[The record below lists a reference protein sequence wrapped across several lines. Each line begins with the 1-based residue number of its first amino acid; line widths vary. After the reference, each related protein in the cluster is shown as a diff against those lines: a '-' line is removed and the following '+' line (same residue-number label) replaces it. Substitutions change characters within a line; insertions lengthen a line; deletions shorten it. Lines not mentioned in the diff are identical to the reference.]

1 MTSGLS
7 GVLPS
12 RDLKSLK
19 SDDNGLC
26 DGTTQSGCRAGRNFA
41 VQKECPLRDVGDDM
55 LWNAVVIESSKENT
69 ARIALDS
76 NHGVM

>member
-19 SDDNGLC
+19 SDDGGLC
-26 DGTTQSGCRAGRNFA
+26 DGRVNQDVGLGGILPS
-41 VQKECPLRDVGDDM
+41 KKKCPLRYVGHAIP
-55 LWNAVVIESSKENT
+55 WNGVLTESSEENT
-69 ARIALDS
+69 ALIALDS
-76 NHGVM
+76 NHGAV